1 MLILRYYENIDLS
14 SAKRPIGLWQ
24 LPLWKG
30 NFEVTFTQ
38 LSL

>member
-1 MLILRYYENIDLS
+1 MQAGEFDS

-30 NFEVTFTQ
+30 NFEVTLTQ